1 MEVHVREVRARIA
14 FYAST
19 PSYRPAFDHHGYTD
33 LTIEL
38 AQLSKAQRWDKMPRR
53 ISDEMLNTNAVV
65 GTYDNISNEL
75 TTRYAGIVNATVF
88 SVPVSDEGDETLLA
102 EMVARIQVTSR

>member
-1 MEVHVREVRARIA
+1 MEVHVREVRTRIA
-14 FYAST
+14 FYASS
-19 PSYRPAFDHHGYTD
+19 PSYRPAFDDHGYTD

-38 AQLSKAQRWDKMPRR
+38 AQLSKAQRWDEMPSR

-75 TTRYAGIVNATVF
+75 IITYSGIVNATEF
-88 SVPVSDEGDETLLA
+88 SSPVGDEGDETLLA
-102 EMVARIQVTSR
+102 EMVARIQATSR